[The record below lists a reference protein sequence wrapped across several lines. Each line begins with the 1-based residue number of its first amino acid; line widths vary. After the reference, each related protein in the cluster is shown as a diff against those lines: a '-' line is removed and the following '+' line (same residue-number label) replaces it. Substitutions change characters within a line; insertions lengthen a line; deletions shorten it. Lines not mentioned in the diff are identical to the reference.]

1 MTIEPLVA
9 NRLIPLDKGEGAV
22 RPIGVGDVLRR
33 ICGKCVMSVAK
44 KEDVEASGSL
54 QLCAGQTSGGEAA
67 IHATHT
73 IFESDDTDAVL
84 LIAWAWEPVPWSK
97 ARISLACKSNKA
109 PCWTNSISV
118 TSVTRRFSHKLAQQE
133 VRSERLKE
141 LEHRAERI
149 KEMTPRKTQ
158 RALDLAEKEGSSAWL
173 TMLPLQD
180 LSFNLNTREF
190 RDTVKQRYDWL
201 MEDIPS
207 TCACGKSF
215 TVNHSMICKLGGL
228 ITQCQNELGDL
239 EAEFLSMVCSDIEI
253 EPVLQDISGEQL
265 NRDEHGFWVR
275 HRSAFFD
282 VRVCHPNAVSH
293 RDLEPQQI
301 YRIHENEKKRLY
313 SKRVLDI
320 ERGTFT
326 PLVFTTTGGMRKV
339 CLMYHSRLAQFIAIK
354 KRGAV
359 CQNHLMDQNQN
370 LICTLEICVGLS

>member
-1 MTIEPLVA
+1 MPYCSSPGPVNPSLEARREYPSPVKVTKPLVEQIVSQSHQ
-9 NRLIPLDKGEGAV
+9 LP
-22 RPIGVGDVLRR
+22 
-33 ICGKCVMSVAK
+33 
-44 KEDVEASGSL
+44 EDSL
-54 QLCAGQTSGGEAA
+54 T
-67 IHATHT
+67 
-73 IFESDDTDAVL
+73 
-84 LIAWAWEPVPWSK
+84 
-97 ARISLACKSNKA
+97 
-109 PCWTNSISV
+109 
-118 TSVTRRFSHKLAQQE
+118 KLAQQE

-201 MEDIPS
+201 VEDIPS
-207 TCACGKSF
+207 TCACGESF

-239 EAEFLSMVCSDIEI
+239 EAQFLSMVCSDIEI
-253 EPVLQDISGEQL
+253 EPVLQDISGEHL
-265 NRDEHGFWVR
+265 NRDEHSFWVR

-282 VRVCHPNAVSH
+282 VRVCHPNAVSY

-313 SKRVLDI
+313 STRVLDI

-339 CLMYHSRLAQFIAIK
+339 CLMYHSRLAQLIAIK